1 LASRSGIADVR
12 AVITGASGFIG
23 RALVRHLMEHQ
34 WEVVAVD
41 RHPFP
46 DAVHASLIIDVASPN
61 ALNGVLD
68 DRTTVF
74 HLAASADVA
83 ASVANPRHDFDNTFR
98 GVFEVLEA
106 ARHAGSRVVFPSTAS
121 IFDPTNQ
128 LPLPERA
135 FPRPSSPYAAGKLG
149 GEAYCHAYHRCYG
162 LDVRI
167 ARLFSVYGTGMRR
180 FAIHDIIRKIQQN
193 SAELT
198 ILGDGTQVRDYLFID
213 DAVRGLAMLATDGTA
228 GEEYNLASG
237 EPVQLLDLART
248 IADLMGYPAIRIL
261 TSGRSFAGDTAR
273 WYADITK
280 VRRLGFTPSVDL
292 RSGLQRTIAWLAD
305 RPAMVGGPA

>member
-1 LASRSGIADVR
+1 MTKR
-12 AVITGASGFIG
+12 ALVTGGSGFIG
-23 RALVRHLMEHQ
+23 RALVEHLRGGG
-34 WEVVAVD
+34 WDVVAVD
-41 RHPFP
+41 RHIPRG
-46 DAVHASLIIDVASPN
+46 DSTHGVRLDVAEPGSLSGLVD
-61 ALNGVLD
+61 AD
-68 DRTTVF
+68 TTIF

-83 ASVANPRHDFDNTFR
+83 ASVANPRYDFENTLR

-121 IFDPTNQ
+121 IFDGANP

-167 ARLFSVYGTGMRR
+167 VRLFSVYGIGMRR
-180 FAIHDIIRKIQQN
+180 FAIHDIIRKIQRN
-193 SAELT
+193 PYELP

-213 DAVRGLAMLATDGTA
+213 DAVRGLEFLASEGAA

-237 EPVQLLDLART
+237 HPVRLLDLARL
-248 IADLMGYPAIRIL
+248 IAELMGCPDIRISP
-261 TSGRSFAGDTAR
+261 TGRSFPGDTPR
-273 WYADITK
+273 WYADVSK
-280 VRRLGFTPSVDL
+280 VRALGFRPRIDL
-292 RSGLQRTIAWLAD
+292 RAGLEQTIAWLATQ
-305 RPAMVGGPA
+305 PAPEVEAV